1 MSKTNPDYV
10 LRAQLI
16 TKMMLSL
23 DDQEYSVIGNMR
35 RNGLDDRLLR
45 GLGIIADEIIKV
57 AKR

>member
-35 RNGLDDRLLR
+35 RNGIDDRLLR
-45 GLGIIADEIIKV
+45 DLGIIADEIIKV

>member
-23 DDQEYSVIGNMR
+23 DDQEYSVIGSMR
-35 RNGLDDRLLR
+35 RGGIDARLLED
-45 GLGIIADEIIKV
+45 LGVIADEIIKV

>member
-23 DDQEYSVIGNMR
+23 DDEEYSVIRHLR
-35 RNGLDDRLLR
+35 RDGIDDRLLR
-45 GLGIIADEIIKV
+45 DLGIIADEIIKV

>member
-16 TKMMLSL
+16 TQMPLSL
-23 DDQEYSVIGNMR
+23 DDPDYSIIQNTR
-35 RNGLDDRLLR
+35 RNGIDQRLLDD
-45 GLGIIADEIIKV
+45 LGFLAGEIIKV